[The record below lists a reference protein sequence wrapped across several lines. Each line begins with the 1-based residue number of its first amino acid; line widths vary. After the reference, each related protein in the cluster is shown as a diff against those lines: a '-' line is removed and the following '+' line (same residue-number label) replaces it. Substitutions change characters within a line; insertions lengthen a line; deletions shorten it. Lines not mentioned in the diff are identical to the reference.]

1 MLKETPKAQVEILAV
16 SVDPHD
22 KAIVMRNKLKNEP
35 GVDYPMLSDA
45 DHRVIN
51 RYGLLN
57 DKAIRKMPHPATIV
71 IDRQGKVQWK
81 FIEVDYK
88 KRPSNE
94 DVLKEILKVEKM
106 K

>member
-22 KAIVMRNKLKNEP
+22 KAKVMRDKLKNEP

-45 DHRVIN
+45 DHRVID

-57 DKAIRKMPHPATIV
+57 DKAKRPMPHPATIV

-94 DVLKEILKVEKM
+94 DVLKEVLKVEKV

>member
-22 KAIVMRNKLKNEP
+22 KAKVMRDKLKNEP

>member
-45 DHRVIN
+45 DHRVID

-57 DKAIRKMPHPATIV
+57 DKAKRAMPHPATIV

-81 FIEVDYK
+81 FIEVDYT

-94 DVLKEILKVEKM
+94 GVLKEILKVEKV

>member
-22 KAIVMRNKLKNEP
+22 KAKVMRDKLKNEP

-45 DHRVIN
+45 DHRVID

-57 DKAIRKMPHPATIV
+57 DKAKRPMPHSATIL
-71 IDRQGKVQWK
+71 IDRKGNVQWK

-94 DVLKEILKVEKM
+94 DVLKEVLKVEKV